1 MGVRN
6 LYQLVVFKATIIQQE
21 IFYSAS
27 HKTVHLA
34 TCNHFNNL
42 SQQIFLQQKETLLT
56 RKHFCFLQIL
66 TRPDLLGFLKND
78 GMEIAKNSFKKC
90 SPCL

>member
-6 LYQLVVFKATIIQQE
+6 LYQLVVYKATIIQQE

-27 HKTVHLA
+27 HKTVLLE
-34 TCNHFNNL
+34 TCNHFSNL
-42 SQQIFLQQKETLLT
+42 SPQIFLQQKYQQMCTQQRNTLT

-66 TRPDLLGFLKND
+66 SWRSIIC
-78 GMEIAKNSFKKC
+78 M
-90 SPCL
+90 

>member
-1 MGVRN
+1 MRLEPGQYGYQYEIEIRVKILN
-6 LYQLVVFKATIIQQE
+6 MTNTFFSAVSYSQNPSGIDPGYDAGLYGW
-21 IFYSAS
+21 
-27 HKTVHLA
+27 TVD
-34 TCNHFNNL
+34 TV
-42 SQQIFLQQKETLLT
+42 
-56 RKHFCFLQIL
+56 L